1 MKLDIRTI
9 LIDHITSADITNC
22 RSSYEDVDDLVQS
35 LDSTG
40 QQTPIGVTDDSD
52 GGYALV
58 YGFRRLHAA
67 KQLGWDSI
75 DARVI
80 QSGSEADL
88 LILNLQEN
96 VTRKNLTP
104 IEEAHAIQ
112 RILEAGKS
120 ESEIRKALGFT
131 KTLIT
136 QRLALLG
143 MSEAIQGALSDDGI
157 SVGQARAINEA
168 PEEHQERLI
177 DLAKS
182 GATTKS
188 IRQESDLLNDLAHS
202 SFIQHEDY
210 EPAPESEEIQ
220 IDPGTGEIL
229 SPTNDVIED
238 TASLDPSIK
247 ASLLDIFATLLDSP
261 DDLHQVAIAI
271 KSVDFGA
278 LMTKDAVALDNALS
292 IVNESSTYDTWGAY
306 ARKGKQ

>member
-1 MKLDIRTI
+1 MKPDIRTV
-9 LIDHITSADITNC
+9 LINQITSADITNC
-22 RSSYEDVDDLVQS
+22 RSSYEDVEDLVQS

-40 QQTPIGVTDDSD
+40 QQMPIGVTVGQ
-52 GGYALV
+52 GGGFSLV

-80 QSGSEADL
+80 EHGSEADL

-112 RILEAGKS
+112 RIMDAGKS
-120 ESEIRKALGFT
+120 EPEIRSALGFT
-131 KTLIT
+131 KTLVT

-143 MSEAIQGALSDDGI
+143 MSDAIQGALSEDGI

-202 SFIQHEDY
+202 SFIQQEDY
-210 EPAPESEEIQ
+210 ATAPESEEIQ

-229 SPTNDVIED
+229 SPASDVIED

-247 ASLLDIFATLLDSP
+247 ASLLDIFATLLDNP
-261 DDLHQVAIAI
+261 DDLQQVAIAV

-278 LMTKDAVALDNALS
+278 LMTKDAVALDNALN
-292 IVNESSTYDTWGAY
+292 IVNEASTYDTWGAY
-306 ARKGKQ
+306 ARKSKR